1 LNGGMTRTL
10 RPLAVLALV
19 TLLSAGCS
27 NATARTDTTSANA
40 SDRDQALKFAACMRR
55 SGVSAFRDPPA
66 SGTLTIDGVANG
78 SSLDTDSAAFTQAIA
93 ACKDLQP
100 AGFTGHKR
108 TAQQQES
115 ALKFAQCVRDNGVPD
130 FPDPTPD
137 GPLLNVD
144 GSKPGLKAALDV
156 ALPKCR
162 EFAANAGVVG
172 GR

>member
-1 LNGGMTRTL
+1 MTRSRRTL
-10 RPLAVLALV
+10 RPLAALALV
-19 TLLSAGCS
+19 ALLGAACS
-27 NATARTDTTSANA
+27 NAPSGPGISSNA
-40 SDRDQALKFAACMRR
+40 ADHAQALKFAACMRGN
-55 SGVSAFRDPPA
+55 GVREFPDPPA
-66 SGTLTIDGVANG
+66 SGSLTIDGVANG

-100 AGFTGHKR
+100 AGFTGQKR

-115 ALKFAQCVRDNGVPD
+115 ALKFAQCIRDNGVRD

-156 ALPKCR
+156 AMRKCR
-162 EFAANAGVVG
+162 EFAANAGVSG
-172 GR
+172 AR